1 MVSAISWFRPNI
13 LEDGAFTKQHE
24 GSVMKAILFAVASI
38 FVVTAFATPSLARPL
53 YQSSAESSSA
63 SGYKSRA
70 SRSAHRTARY
80 RHQYTSRGYSARS
93 SHRQYASLGS
103 STRSTHRQYAGRGH
117 STRST
122 LAVGARPA
130 RWCGW
135 WMRTQKGGGA
145 ELNLARNWKNWGR
158 PSGPRVGAVVVW
170 SHHVGMVTGRTA
182 SGQWIVKSGN
192 DGGRVRERPRSVAGA
207 VFRV

>member
-1 MVSAISWFRPNI
+1 MTPSP
-13 LEDGAFTKQHE
+13 KQHE

-38 FVVTAFATPSLARPL
+38 FVVTASATPSLARPY
-53 YQSSAESSSA
+53 YQGGAESNSA
-63 SGYKSRA
+63 SGYQSRA
-70 SRSAHRTARY
+70 SRSAHRTARH
-80 RHQYTSRGYSARS
+80 RHQY
-93 SHRQYASLGS
+93 AS
-103 STRSTHRQYAGRGH
+103 RGH
-117 STRST
+117 SSRSHH
-122 LAVGARPA
+122 AARARPA

-135 WMRTQKGGGA
+135 WMRTQKGGGP
-145 ELNLARNWKNWGR
+145 ELNLASNWRHWGR

-170 SHHVGMVTGRTA
+170 SHHVGMITGRTA

>member
-1 MVSAISWFRPNI
+1 MVSAISLFRPNI

-53 YQSSAESSSA
+53 YPSSAESSSA
-63 SGYKSRA
+63 SGDQSRA
-70 SRSAHRTARY
+70 SRSAHPTARY

>member
-1 MVSAISWFRPNI
+1 MVSAISLFRPNI

-63 SGYKSRA
+63 SGYQSRA
-70 SRSAHRTARY
+70 SRSAHRTSRY
-80 RHQYTSRGYSARS
+80 HHYARS
-93 SHRQYASLGS
+93 G
-103 STRSTHRQYAGRGH
+103 STRSHYVSRGH
-117 STRST
+117 STRSSH
-122 LAVGARPA
+122 ASGARPA

-145 ELNLARNWKNWGR
+145 ELNLAHNWKNWGR

-170 SHHVGMVTGRTA
+170 SHHVGMITGRTA